1 MTSPRKDV
9 REKGRPAP
17 LVVQVSDTAAW
28 FRQNPRGFGLVIVIV
43 IAALSLSTSRPKEVR
58 LEALEVGDCL
68 FIRTPATTSLTLQ
81 APAIGSLEE
90 VRLTAASGGGER
102 TPCNGSHGHEVSAV
116 VPLSVTFFDD
126 FEGAA
131 TDAYPGEDPLLELA
145 APACPAAFGAFVGH
159 PLEGST
165 YDTAAVVPSR
175 SGWGAGDRQA
185 VCLVFGRD
193 GRFLDHQARHSGA

>member
-1 MTSPRKDV
+1 MSAPRKDV
-9 REKGRPAP
+9 KAKGQPAP

-68 FIRTPATTSLTLQ
+68 FIRTPAITSLTTQ
-81 APAIGSLEE
+81 IPAIGSLED
-90 VRLTAASGGGER
+90 VRLAAASGGIAP
-102 TPCNGSHGHEVSAV
+102 TPCEGSHGQEVSAIV
-116 VPLSVTFFDD
+116 RL
-126 FEGAA
+126 EGAA
-131 TDAYPGEDPLLELA
+131 TDPYPGQNELLEHV

-165 YDTAAVVPSR
+165 YDTAAGVPSR
-175 SGWGAGDRQA
+175 SGWGVGDRQA

-193 GRFLDHQARHSGA
+193 GRFLDHQARNSGE